1 MIRAAARLPLPTRD
15 GVGPSCVALS
25 PGPWATITDFL
36 VQRFAAQPRAL
47 WLQRMADGEVVDE
60 YGVAVTPTRPYA
72 APLRL
77 YYYREVRDEAPLPFH
92 AEILYQDAHLLVLD
106 KPHFLPVTPS
116 GNYLQQTAL
125 VRLKRALDQPDIVPI
140 HRIDRDT
147 AGLVLFSLQP
157 STRGHYQRLF
167 REHRVAKIYEAIAPW
182 RPDLA
187 LPLERSSRIGP
198 GTHFMQQCEQDGAPN
213 TRTRVELLQRE
224 GELGYYRLRPVSGHR
239 HQLRVHM
246 AAMGLPIVNDG
257 IYPVLTPPEA
267 LDFERPLQLL
277 ARTLAFTDPVTGL
290 ERQFSSRRSLAL
302 AARFDLSGRAPG
314 H

>member
-1 MIRAAARLPLPTRD
+1 MSRRAGLPLPTRD

-25 PGPWATITDFL
+25 PGSWATITDFL
-36 VQRFAAQPRAL
+36 VHRFPAQPRAL

-60 YGVAVTPTRPYA
+60 HGVGVTPTRPYQ

-77 YYYREVRDEAPLPFH
+77 YYYRQVALEPPIPFH

-125 VRLKRALDQPDIVPI
+125 VRLKRALGLPAIVPI

-157 STRGHYQRLF
+157 STRDHYQRLF
-167 REHRVAKIYEAIAPW
+167 REHRVHKTYEAIAPW
-182 RPDLA
+182 RADLA

-198 GTHFMQQCEQDGAPN
+198 STHFMQQCELAGPAN
-213 TRTRVELLQRE
+213 SRTHIELLQRQ
-224 GELGYYRLRPVSGHR
+224 GELGFYRLRPVSGHR

-246 AAMGLPIVNDG
+246 AALGIPILHDG
-257 IYPVLTPPEA
+257 IYPELTPAADPDYA
-267 LDFERPLQLL
+267 RPLQLL
-277 ARTLAFTDPVTGL
+277 ARALEFTDPVSGRL
-290 ERQFSSRRSLAL
+290 REFSSRRVLAL
-302 AARFDLSGRAPG
+302 AALFDPSPG
-314 H
+314 PS